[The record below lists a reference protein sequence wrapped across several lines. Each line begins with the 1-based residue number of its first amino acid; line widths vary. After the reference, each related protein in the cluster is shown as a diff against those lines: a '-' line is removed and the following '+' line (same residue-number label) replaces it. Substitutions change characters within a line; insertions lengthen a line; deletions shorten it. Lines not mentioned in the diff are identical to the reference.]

1 MVTMRGWL
9 NKMNGGLVRHIG
21 VLLGIFLAGHVSA
34 AEATTDREWNYLAE
48 LYLWGPDI
56 DIETVDGTH
65 QEIKFSDLVDITKGG
80 FMGGL
85 YGQRGKWRF
94 GVDGIYLEADDRI
107 NVSLV
112 EGLRLSE
119 AELQVW
125 YAAPMIAYQLASYD
139 QTEFYVYGGARFLW
153 AEYTAVFKTDPPLPP
168 EKFQSSES
176 DDIWDGFVGLH
187 GITRLSDKWFLS
199 YQADIGAGDSDATYQ
214 VAAGLNYRFTRFSLG
229 VGYRYLAWDMDSS
242 LFNELEFNGFYAGGR
257 IYF

>member
-1 MVTMRGWL
+1 
-9 NKMNGGLVRHIG
+9 MNGGLVRHIV
-21 VLLGIFLAGHVSA
+21 VLLGIFLTGHVSA

-48 LYLWGPDI
+48 VYLWGPDI
-56 DIETVDGTH
+56 DIEAVDGTH
-65 QEIKFSDLVDITKGG
+65 QEVKFSDLVDITKGG

-94 GVDGIYLEADDRI
+94 GVDGIYLKADDRI
-107 NVSLV
+107 NASLV

-139 QTEFYVYGGARFLW
+139 QSEFYVYGGARFLW
-153 AEYTAVFKTDPPLPP
+153 AEYTFVFKTDPPLPP
-168 EKFQSSES
+168 EKLQSSES

-187 GITRLSDKWFLS
+187 GMTRLSDRWYLS
-199 YQADIGAGDSDATYQ
+199 YQGDIGAGDSDAVYQ
-214 VAAGLNYRFTRFSLG
+214 LAAGLNYRFTRVDLAL
-229 VGYRYLAWDMDSS
+229 GYRYLGWDMDSS
-242 LFNELEFNGFYAGGR
+242 LFNELEFNGFYAGAK